1 MILMGYDRGHNR
13 TRHNRVLVLGF
24 HLITSGLALSPAYAR
39 RPSGKMRASC
49 SSVIFFGVRP
59 RHQYT
64 NGTSMR
70 TPAAQIELLLGVD
83 ASDRASSGGR
93 PETPG
98 VIAGVN
104 PDNEAYSP
112 DTDANADVPP
122 TNLSTPR
129 SCAPD
134 DFVCADGTCIPETH
148 HCDHFYDC
156 RDFTDEQYCFG

>member
-1 MILMGYDRGHNR
+1 MHE
-13 TRHNRVLVLGF
+13 
-24 HLITSGLALSPAYAR
+24 SA
-39 RPSGKMRASC
+39 
-49 SSVIFFGVRP
+49 
-59 RHQYT
+59 
-64 NGTSMR
+64 
-70 TPAAQIELLLGVD
+70 AAQIELLLGVD
-83 ASDRASSGGR
+83 ASDGASSRGGR
-93 PETPG
+93 PETG
-98 VIAGVN
+98 VLAGGAN

-156 RDFTDEQYCFG
+156 RDFSDEQYCFG

>member
-1 MILMGYDRGHNR
+1 MSSRFTGVCRLWPRSPIHQ
-13 TRHNRVLVLGF
+13 RH
-24 HLITSGLALSPAYAR
+24 
-39 RPSGKMRASC
+39 
-49 SSVIFFGVRP
+49 VREN
-59 RHQYT
+59 T
-64 NGTSMR
+64 T
-70 TPAAQIELLLGVD
+70 AQIELLLGVD
-83 ASDRASSGGR
+83 ASDSASSKGR
-93 PETPG
+93 SETPG
-98 VIAGVN
+98 VVAGVN

-112 DTDANADVPP
+112 DTNANADVPP

>member
-1 MILMGYDRGHNR
+1 MRTGRRRLILE
-13 TRHNRVLVLGF
+13 
-24 HLITSGLALSPAYAR
+24 I
-39 RPSGKMRASC
+39 
-49 SSVIFFGVRP
+49 FGVYQFVAASP
-59 RHQYT
+59 H
-64 NGTSMR
+64 TSTIAR
-70 TPAAQIELLLGVD
+70 NTAAQIELLLGVN
-83 ASDRASSGGR
+83 ASDSASSRGR

-98 VIAGVN
+98 VVAGGVN

-112 DTDANADVPP
+112 GTDANADVPP

-156 RDFTDEQYCFG
+156 RDFSDEQYCFG

>member
-1 MILMGYDRGHNR
+1 MSQVY
-13 TRHNRVLVLGF
+13 F
-24 HLITSGLALSPAYAR
+24 ITSGLALSPDYAYGHRTR
-39 RPSGKMRASC
+39 RRLFLEIFEAYIGCGRVSNT
-49 SSVIFFGVRP
+49 SSD
-59 RHQYT
+59 
-64 NGTSMR
+64 TSTR
-70 TPAAQIELLLGVD
+70 NTAAQIELLLGVD
-83 ASDRASSGGR
+83 ASDSVSSKGR